1 MNYHLVILIESRFV
15 SLCSTGAFGG
25 ENICDCLGVPLLAV
39 IDRYILRE
47 TLKVFFAIFIVI
59 TLVVLVQG
67 YIKILQQAA
76 LGALD
81 SRLILSM
88 VGLRLLEVIGPIVPP
103 TFFFSILYSLGRMY
117 RDSEVTALAASGV
130 GVSRIFRAYLLAALP
145 VTILVAYLTLSV
157 LPWAKNIK
165 SDLVESQ
172 QQELLELSTTVA
184 GRFNEY
190 SRGEVVFYVE
200 DMSEDKTKLRNI
212 FVQNRKND
220 KLSLISAAEGYRY
233 TDPKTNSQYVVL
245 TNGRRYEGRPGQ
257 KDFMTGEFEKY
268 AMRIDE
274 GTEKSAVLRP
284 DQMPTRQL
292 IGAGD
297 IRMQSELQYRLM
309 LPVAVIVFTL
319 ISIPLSKS
327 LPRQGMYGSLILAIL
342 LYALFMNLQALSG
355 NWMIMG
361 TTPAWLGRW
370 WVHVVI
376 LLITGI
382 ALFFRST
389 ESIDNIKRLLRL
401 PA

>member
-1 MNYHLVILIESRFV
+1 M
-15 SLCSTGAFGG
+15 
-25 ENICDCLGVPLLAV
+25 
-39 IDRYILRE
+39 
-47 TLKVFFAIFIVI
+47 
-59 TLVVLVQG
+59 QG

-81 SRLILSM
+81 SCLILSM
-88 VGLRLLEVIGPIVPP
+88 VGLKLLEVTGPIVPP

-145 VTILVAYLTLSV
+145 VTILVAYLTMSV
-157 LPWAKNIK
+157 LPWAKNLK
-165 SDLVESQ
+165 SELVESQ

-220 KLSLISAAEGYRY
+220 KLSLISATEGYRY

-257 KDFMTGEFEKY
+257 KDFITGEFEKY

-274 GTEKSAVLRP
+274 GAERSAVLQP